1 MIEHLDRLDDLG
13 AVLCGR
19 AAEAGAYLIWRA
31 QARSVSRIVIR
42 DGRTGGATASSSI
55 GHGVQVIGA
64 SGFAALGSRDDLRP
78 EAALDVLRR
87 TVAAANRAAAPG
99 TRAVSVPRLE
109 VTRARRIPRQVDE
122 FSPIDLGS
130 IGSRLVELER
140 EIHSRVDRTRLQIS
154 FRAELDAWRIQRSD
168 GAVALF
174 AMPRCS
180 LGVRATATGPTSQHA
195 ISAQVFGTSPRL
207 VTDETVCSLFLR
219 RAEQAA
225 KLAGEL
231 PDAPRHPSGSFPI
244 VIDYALA
251 KGLAHEA
258 FGHAAEADGFRSSVL
273 ARGGRFRCGERVG
286 NDRVR
291 VIDEPIENDH
301 AWQPFSA
308 NAVPRRRATIV
319 DRGHLHEGLADI
331 WSAESGGVPIT
342 GAARAESFRNAPLPR
357 MSNIRIEI
365 DEPRPAPGRFED
377 YGPKEVRTLLG
388 DAGIL
393 DRHPRVVFLSGYT
406 GGQVN
411 PVTGDFVFNCKAIYG
426 IEAERLTL
434 YRPAI
439 FSGSMFGALG
449 AIREAFGPLQ
459 LDALGYC
466 GKSGQSVPSSGGS
479 HYFLFLEPEPSVRLG
494 GD

>member
-1 MIEHLDRLDDLG
+1 MIEQLDQLDDLG
-13 AVLCGR
+13 AALFRR
-19 AAEAGAYLIWRA
+19 ADEAGAYLIWRA
-31 QARSVSRIVIR
+31 QARSVSRIVVR
-42 DGRTGGATASSSI
+42 DGRTEGATASSSI
-55 GHGVQVIGA
+55 GHGVHVIGA
-64 SGFAALGSRDDLRP
+64 SGFAALGSRDDLLP
-78 EAALDVLRR
+78 EAALDVLER
-87 TVAAANRAAAPG
+87 TVAAADCAGHPG
-99 TRAVSVPRLE
+99 SIPVSVPQLE
-109 VTRARRIPRQVDE
+109 VTRARCVPREVKE
-122 FSPIDLGS
+122 FSAIDLPS
-130 IGSRLVELER
+130 IGQRLVELES
-140 EIHSRVDRTRLQIS
+140 EIHSRVDGTRLLTS
-154 FRAELDAWRIQRSD
+154 FRAEIDAWRVARSD

-180 LGVRATATGPTSQHA
+180 LGARATAVGPKSQHA
-195 ISAQVFGTSPRL
+195 VSVQVFGTSPRL
-207 VTDETVCSLFLR
+207 LTDEAACSLFLR

-225 KLAGEL
+225 RLAREL

-273 ARGGRFRCGERVG
+273 ARDGRFRCGERVG
-286 NDRVR
+286 DDRVR
-291 VIDEPIENDH
+291 VIDEPIERDH

-319 DRGHLHEGLADI
+319 DRGRLHEGLADI

-377 YGPKEVRTLLG
+377 YGPSEVRNLLG
-388 DAGIL
+388 EAGIL
-393 DRHPRVVFLSGYT
+393 DRYPRVAFLSGYT

-426 IEAERLTL
+426 IEAGRVTL

-439 FSGSMFGALG
+439 FSGSMFGALA

-466 GKSGQSVPSSGGS
+466 GKWGQSVPSSGGS
-479 HYFLFLEPEPSVRLG
+479 HYFLFLEPDPTVRLG